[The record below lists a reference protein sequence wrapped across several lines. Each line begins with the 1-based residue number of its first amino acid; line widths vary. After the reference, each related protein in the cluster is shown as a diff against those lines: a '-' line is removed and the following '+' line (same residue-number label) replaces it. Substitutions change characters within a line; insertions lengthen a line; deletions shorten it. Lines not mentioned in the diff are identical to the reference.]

1 MKRRFE
7 SSAPVVAVIGLFSVK
22 SWGATAALAVVLGAG
37 LGSVH
42 PDAQAAK
49 WELVAQS
56 NNGFYYIDPRSVE
69 TSGDRKTAW
78 TVLDHRELQSLRGG
92 KRYRSTHAQVQFNC
106 KANLARIVHLSH
118 YSGAMLAG
126 SQVHQQGMLQDWF
139 ELEAGSPMKRVAAK
153 VC

>member
-1 MKRRFE
+1 MKPRFE
-7 SSAPVVAVIGLFSVK
+7 WSARVAAVTDPFSAKSWRSAAALVVALCC
-22 SWGATAALAVVLGAG
+22 
-37 LGSVH
+37 VH
-42 PDAQAAK
+42 PCALAAK

-56 NNGFYYIDPRSVE
+56 NNGFYYLDPGSVE
-69 TSGDRKTAW
+69 ASGERKTAW
-78 TVLDHRELQSLRGG
+78 TVLDHRELQSLRDG

-106 KANLARIVHLSH
+106 KANLARIVHLSYH
-118 YSGAMLAG
+118 SGAMLGG

>member
-1 MKRRFE
+1 MHSPGVHRL
-7 SSAPVVAVIGLFSVK
+7 PWCW
-22 SWGATAALAVVLGAG
+22 SWGAA

-42 PDAQAAK
+42 PFAQAAK

-92 KRYRSTHAQVQFNC
+92 TRYRSTHAQVQFNC
-106 KANLARIVHLSH
+106 KANLARIVHLS
-118 YSGAMLAG
+118 YPKPG
-126 SQVHQQGMLQDWF
+126 SWPRPRG
-139 ELEAGSPMKRVAAK
+139 
-153 VC
+153 

>member
-1 MKRRFE
+1 MKPRFE
-7 SSAPVVAVIGLFSVK
+7 RSARVAAVTDPFSAKSWRSAAALVVALCC
-22 SWGATAALAVVLGAG
+22 
-37 LGSVH
+37 VH
-42 PDAQAAK
+42 PCALAAK

-69 TSGDRKTAW
+69 TSADRKTAW
-78 TVLDHRELQSLRGG
+78 TVLDHRELQGLRDGT
-92 KRYRSTHAQVQFNC
+92 RYRSTHAQVQFNC
-106 KANLARIVHLSH
+106 KANLARIVHLSY

-126 SQVHQQGMLQDWF
+126 SQVHQQGMLQEWF

>member
-1 MKRRFE
+1 MKLRFE
-7 SSAPVVAVIGLFSVK
+7 FSALVVAVTGFFRAQ
-22 SWGATAALAVVLGAG
+22 SWRSPAALVLVVGAA

-42 PDAQAAK
+42 PFAQAAK

-92 KRYRSTHAQVQFNC
+92 TRYRSTHAQVQFNC
-106 KANLARIVHLSH
+106 KANLARIVHLSCPK
-118 YSGAMLAG
+118 SGSWARPRG
-126 SQVHQQGMLQDWF
+126 
-139 ELEAGSPMKRVAAK
+139 
-153 VC
+153 

>member
-1 MKRRFE
+1 MKPRFK
-7 SSAPVVAVIGLFSVK
+7 SFALVLALGVA
-22 SWGATAALAVVLGAG
+22 

-42 PDAQAAK
+42 PVALAAK

-56 NNGFYYIDPRSVE
+56 NNGFYYLDPRSVE
-69 TSGDRKTAW
+69 TSADRKTAW
-78 TVLDHRELQSLRGG
+78 TVLDHRELQSLRDG
-92 KRYRSTHAQVQFNC
+92 KRYRSSHAQVQFNC
-106 KANLARIVHLSH
+106 KANLARIMHLSY